1 MSSHFGTQK
10 PVNKNIKFF
19 TEFYRNIFDIPYRN
33 TFVKHEDVE
42 GYPVPYLQPHDSY
55 TRKNRTAV
63 LSEKEMD
70 RVIVRFNKYMR
81 GVKNRENTEALRGHA
96 MESEFFLEVMRRDLR
111 LEAQEKNRARMQAK
125 EEEEEEEEDSDVEDG
140 EIEDESARSGGPVMS
155 GGPGV
160 LSTPPPLS
168 RGTASSVSWRKAP
181 PPKQKKKKKKST
193 KWRIPKHDFE
203 HTTAMRKAQRAI
215 IDAWDLCP
223 SPLCETPMR
232 EDPAIDDCEI
242 AQAQFAPK
250 PKEPKEPKEPK
261 SKRVRFAVGV

>member
-70 RVIVRFNKYMR
+70 RVIVRFNKYIR

-96 MESEFFLEVMRRDLR
+96 MESEFFLEVMRRDLS
-111 LEAQEKNRARMQAK
+111 LEAQEKKRARMQAK
-125 EEEEEEEEDSDVEDG
+125 EEEDSDVEDG

-181 PPKQKKKKKKST
+181 PPKQKKKKKST

-203 HTTAMRKAQRAI
+203 HTTAVRKAQRAS
-215 IDAWDLCP
+215 IDAWYLC
-223 SPLCETPMR
+223 SGPLCETPMH
-232 EDPAIDDCEI
+232 ENPAIDDCEI
-242 AQAQFAPK
+242 AQAQFAP
-250 PKEPKEPKEPK
+250 EPKEPK